1 MARSIEFDAE
11 KLIGS
16 IDALRGA
23 QLPFAGNR
31 ALQQLG
37 FRLRQDLQREMRDKF
52 ENPVPFTLSSP
63 RYRVDGLEL
72 TVSISK
78 DGAKGQ
84 DPARY
89 LFPVTAEGGGAGGG
103 KPAYITRFTR
113 AVRALGVVDAS
124 YYAIPFLKGR
134 GVRVNAYGNMSPGQ
148 YQQVLQGLKT
158 GMGAGR
164 QGSQWRYFSVPD
176 GRGGGRNTG
185 RLKPGIYRA
194 KSNDVQLL
202 FTYARRQPTV
212 PVLFDFEGVVARRSQ
227 ELLPSLLSRALD
239 NALK

>member
-1 MARSIEFDAE
+1 MARTIEFDAQA
-11 KLIGS
+11 LIGR

-23 QLPFAGNR
+23 QLPYAGNR
-31 ALQQLG
+31 ALSQLG
-37 FRLRQDLQREMRDKF
+37 FQLRGELQREMRDKF
-52 ENPVPFTLSSP
+52 ENPVPFTISSP

-89 LFPVTAEGGGAGGG
+89 LYPVSTDDGGGG

-113 AVRALGVVDAS
+113 AVRALGVVDPS

-148 YQQVLQGLKT
+148 YQQVLAGLKT
-158 GMGAGR
+158 GTGAGKK
-164 QGSQWRYFSVPD
+164 GSQWRYFSVPD
-176 GRGGGRNTG
+176 GRKPGGRG

-202 FTYARRQPTV
+202 FTYARKQPTV
-212 PVLFDFEGVVARRSQ
+212 PALFDFSGIVQRRS
-227 ELLPSLLSRALD
+227 EEILPSLLSKALD